1 MAKRSALPEL
11 DRGAL
16 SCADLAYI
24 EEPPEASPAQ
34 RVEAAIRAY
43 LWALENTEAHAL
55 GTAYPSLNE
64 YRVARAEFERGGS
77 R

>member
-1 MAKRSALPEL
+1 MTKQSALPEL

-43 LWALENTEAHAL
+43 LWALDNTEPHPL
-55 GTAYPSLNE
+55 GTAYPSLND
-64 YRVARAEFERGGS
+64 YRAARAEFDQGGS
-77 R
+77 Q